1 MYFKG
6 TIGTGGTAGTA
17 LPTSGVKVGDTYKII
32 TDGTYAGQ
40 AARTG
45 DLFIATATTPTW
57 AYVPSGD
64 DTSVTQVTAGAG
76 LNTTSSDTSTDG
88 GSITTTGTLHLTKSG
103 VTAGT
108 YQGLTIDKY
117 GRVTAAQNMNYTSN
131 TGTVTKVTA
140 GTGLTTTS
148 NSSTDGGDITTTGTL
163 YLTKTGVTAGTY
175 NNVTVDAYG
184 RVTAASNYVG
194 LAFKKSFT
202 ITGDGS
208 TTNFQIENS
217 SASVDLIVQVYD
229 YTSGEEVITD
239 VNVTTS
245 YITIGFAAAPDST
258 AKYRVVVVY

>member
-32 TDGTYAGQ
+32 TNGTYAGQ
-40 AARTG
+40 AAKTG

-108 YQGLTIDKY
+108 YLG
-117 GRVTAAQNMNYTSN
+117 
-131 TGTVTKVTA
+131 
-140 GTGLTTTS
+140 
-148 NSSTDGGDITTTGTL
+148 
-163 YLTKTGVTAGTY
+163 
-175 NNVTVDAYG
+175 
-184 RVTAASNYVG
+184 
-194 LAFKKSFT
+194 
-202 ITGDGS
+202 
-208 TTNFQIENS
+208 
-217 SASVDLIVQVYD
+217 
-229 YTSGEEVITD
+229 
-239 VNVTTS
+239 
-245 YITIGFAAAPDST
+245 
-258 AKYRVVVVY
+258 